1 MVEINIEVV
10 YALPDRQF
18 LLYVKLA
25 EGASVEEA
33 IMQSGILSLR
43 DDIDLSK
50 NKVGIYSRPAKLS
63 DILSDG
69 DRVEIYR
76 PLLSDP
82 KETRR
87 KRAEKAK
94 KKC

>member
-1 MVEINIEVV
+1 MADINIEVV
-10 YALPDRQF
+10 FALPDRQF
-18 LLYVKLA
+18 LLHVKLT
-25 EGASVEEA
+25 EGATVEEA
-33 IMQSGILSLR
+33 IVQSGILSLR

-76 PLLSDP
+76 PLLADP
-82 KETRR
+82 KEIRR

-94 KKC
+94 QKS